1 VGFLVRLGA
10 LVLDI
15 VAIMVVALVLG
26 GPLGALLGVAAAR
39 SASPDLPWWV
49 GAFGGLMA
57 GGALVAKAVALAYML
72 TEAFTGYT
80 PAKLLLGIR
89 VANAD
94 GTAAASHTLFT
105 RAALKNVSEVGA
117 VLALVFGIQQLAG
130 LGSFLGLIFLL
141 GCLLALLPD
150 HQALHDKIA
159 GTAVFP
165 KNLVRVPGVSDPQA
179 RPDTAWWL
187 K

>member
-1 VGFLVRLGA
+1 VGFFVRLGA

-26 GPLGALLGVAAAR
+26 GPLGALLGVAVAR
-39 SASPDLPWWV
+39 SARPDLPWWV

-105 RAALKNVSEVGA
+105 RAALKNVAEVGA
-117 VLALVFGIQQLAG
+117 VLALILGIQLLAG
-130 LGSFLGLIFLL
+130 LGTFLSLIFSL

-165 KNLVRVPGVSDPQA
+165 KGLVRGLGVPDQA